1 MKKVLINIFLIIT
14 FIIIYFFQVN
24 LFSWFKIAGVMPNLF
39 VVFVLFI
46 GLFYNKIAGVTYGI
60 IFGILLDLFVGKKVG
75 ISAIMLGTI
84 GLIGGIFDKN
94 FSKDSRFTIIVM
106 VILST
111 FIYEIGTYI
120 IGLIIFK
127 FDMELVRGIKLLLI
141 ESLYNVILTIILYPL
156 IQKFGYEIEEE
167 YKGNKILTRYF

>member
-1 MKKVLINIFLIIT
+1 MKKILINIFLIIT

-24 LFSWFKIAGVMPNLF
+24 LFSWLKIAGVMPNLF

-46 GLFYNKIAGVTYGI
+46 GLFYNKIAGVSYGI
-60 IFGILLDLFVGKKVG
+60 VFGILLDLFVGKKVG

-84 GLIGGIFDKN
+84 GLIGGLFDKN

-106 VILST
+106 VVLST
-111 FIYEIGTYI
+111 FFYEIGKYI
-120 IGLIIFK
+120 ISLIIFK
-127 FDMELVRGIKLLLI
+127 FDMELIRGIKILLI

-156 IQKFGYEIEEE
+156 IQKFGYKIEEE

>member
-1 MKKVLINIFLIIT
+1 MKKILINIFLIIT

-24 LFSWFKIAGVMPNLF
+24 LFSWLKIAGVMPNLF
-39 VVFVLFI
+39 VVYILFI

-60 IFGILLDLFVGKKVG
+60 VFGILLDLFIGKKVG

-106 VILST
+106 VVLSS

-120 IGLIIFK
+120 INYFIYK
-127 FDMELVRGIKLLLI
+127 FDIELINVIKILSI
-141 ESLYNVILTIILYPL
+141 ESLYNAILTIILYPL
-156 IQKFGYEIEEE
+156 IQKFGYKIEEE
-167 YKGNKILTRYF
+167 NKGNKILTRYF